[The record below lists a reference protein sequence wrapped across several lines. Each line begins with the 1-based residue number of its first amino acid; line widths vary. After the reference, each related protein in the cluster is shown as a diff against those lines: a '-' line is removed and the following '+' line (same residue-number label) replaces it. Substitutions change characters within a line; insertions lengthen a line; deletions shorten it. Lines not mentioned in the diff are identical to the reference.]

1 MISDSQIT
9 DRAKDLYESDEIQI
23 EEDARPRQADG
34 GYWVTA
40 LVWVH
45 EEELEAS

>member
-9 DRAKDLYESDEIQI
+9 DRAKDLYESDEIKI
-23 EEDARPRQADG
+23 EDNQELREADG
-34 GYWVTA
+34 GYWVKA